1 MKLYNEN
8 ATFFVPDGADKAL
21 SLSRTTDLCITA
33 HQDDVEFWAF
43 GAISACLKDESRY
56 FTGVTVADGAGS
68 PRSGKFASMT
78 DEDMKK
84 VRITEQNE
92 AARIGKYSAQLQ
104 LGYTSKAIKD
114 SKNTALIN
122 ELAAIIEASHPKTLY
137 IHNLADK
144 HDTHVAVSLR
154 VIDALNTLPKEKWPD
169 KIIALEGWRDLDWL
183 CDGEKVLFDCVDEEL
198 FLKLVSV
205 YESQIAGGKR
215 YDVAS
220 VGRRRANATFFS
232 SHSVDAFE
240 SVSYGMDITDELKSG
255 KAPFEIILSAMERFK
270 ADVLERIKKFE

>member
-1 MKLYNEN
+1 MKLYNDK
-8 ATFFVPDGADKAL
+8 ATFFVPDGSENTAAL
-21 SLSRTTDLCITA
+21 ARTTDLCITA

-43 GAISACLKDESRY
+43 GAISACRKDENRH

-68 PRSGKFASMT
+68 PRSGRFASMT

-92 AARIGKYSAQLQ
+92 AAKIGSYSAQLQ
-104 LGYTSKAIKD
+104 LYYSSKAIKD
-114 SKNTALIN
+114 KNNTALIN
-122 ELAAIIEASHPKTLY
+122 ELAAIIEASSPKTLY

-154 VIDALNTLPKEKWPD
+154 VIDALNLLPKEKWPE

-183 CDGEKVLFDCVDEEL
+183 SDDEKVLFDCADEEL